1 MPSKWSR
8 PVTRRCA
15 IAASAIDPAREVAL
29 VNHATSRYLFPMKLR
44 SLLPLSLLAASA
56 ITASAAVKT
65 EVVEYKDG
73 DTTLEGFVAYDDAVT
88 GPRAGVLV
96 IHDWTGLQDYA
107 KRRAT
112 MLAELGYIAF
122 AADIYGK
129 GIRPTDPKDCAAEAG
144 KYKGNLPLLRRRV
157 TLGFDQLLKRPGLD
171 AQKTAAIGYCFG
183 GTTVLELA
191 RSGAP
196 LTGVVS
202 FHGGLGTTLPAA
214 PGAVKAKVLVCH
226 GADDPFVKPAEQA
239 GFKEEMTKAGVNY
252 DFIAYP
258 DAVHSF
264 TKKEA
269 GNDKA
274 SGNAYNEAADQKSW
288 EDMRQFFTN
297 IFNRP

>member
-1 MPSKWSR
+1 MKTHSLFL
-8 PVTRRCA
+8 TLALAACA
-15 IAASAIDPAREVAL
+15 ATSASAKI
-29 VNHATSRYLFPMKLR
+29 
-44 SLLPLSLLAASA
+44 
-56 ITASAAVKT
+56 KT

-73 DTTLEGFVAYDDAVT
+73 ETTLEGFVAYDDAIT
-88 GPRAGVLV
+88 NPRPGVLV

-129 GIRPTDPKDCAAEAG
+129 GVRPTDPKDCAAEAG
-144 KYKGNLPLLRRRV
+144 KYKGDLPLLRRRV

-196 LTGVVS
+196 VAGVVS
-202 FHGGLGTTLPAA
+202 FHGGLGTTLPAE
-214 PGAVKAKVLVCH
+214 PGAVKAKILVCH
-226 GADDPFVKPAEQA
+226 GADDPFVKPAEQDA
-239 GFKEEMTKAGVNY
+239 FKEEMAKAKVRYN
-252 DFIAYP
+252 FVAYP

-264 TKKEA
+264 TKPEA

-274 SGNAYNEAADQKSW
+274 SGNAYNKAADLRSW
-288 EDMRQFFTN
+288 QNMKDFFEKL
-297 IFNRP
+297 FAK